1 MKHCRRLIAFFF
13 VFSLL
18 NRAYSSKIVPASS
31 KHPQLI
37 LFYSDSSA
45 QCPQCAT
52 TAVIWQ
58 RISNELFS
66 IGIHLHTINVD
77 KEAKL
82 AKKIGINTNQLPAII
97 GITEETV
104 KFFKEEQISLHKI
117 ILFIRRILRSTLIK
131 KIDYSNYR
139 EFLDG
144 WRFENKIR
152 VLFVNQ
158 DRNVRLRYLVAAY
171 KYREYAT
178 CGHVIIENQAGGRTM
193 YGGENKTTFLSSVYG
208 TAKFAYLSQTN
219 LEIVAKFQLD
229 ASQRHMLLFNENSS
243 WPEAQ
248 LITGEEDFK
257 PKQIWDTI
265 ESNKFLLFPKITS
278 QSNFEQICGVESIK
292 NKRILCTTLITS
304 KRDASIEEEMSAMRS
319 FIKRNMFN
327 RNKFKFGYITL
338 EDQKAFLSALIVN
351 RTVQGASNNNHS
363 FKKYFNDENNRLKG
377 NENAQDIV
385 IQSDAVLSQFR
396 LSVVVLTR
404 RKWDHV
410 LFEWLDGKWNSK
422 DPRFVNQTQNKLY
435 DLLIKLSSPEIL
447 NTDFTHEAKIIP
459 IIDENEKTLFGR
471 ILYKLFLLTEQLSE
485 HFTKREILQIISVVL
500 SILFIFLIGYTMQ
513 YLVKI
518 EEQKIDETYKKLGKR
533 RPDAVA
539 KAQKESL
546 QNKLVIHELRGETYN
561 GLVRLLKPGCRTLVL
576 LCDLE
581 SRNKLLPKFYKAV
594 FPYRR

>member
-1 MKHCRRLIAFFF
+1 MDSISTLSSH
-13 VFSLL
+13 
-18 NRAYSSKIVPASS
+18 RAYSSKIVPASS

-45 QCPQCAT
+45 QCPQCST

-77 KEAKL
+77 KDAKL

-104 KFFKEEQISLHKI
+104 KFFKDEQISLHKI

-131 KIDYSNYR
+131 KIDHSNYR
-139 EFLDG
+139 DFLDG
-144 WRFENKIR
+144 WRFDNKIR

-178 CGHVIIENQAGGRTM
+178 CGHVLIESQVNGQTM
-193 YGGENKTTFLSSVYG
+193 HSQNKTFLSSIYS
-208 TAKFAYLSQTN
+208 TAKFSYLNQAPTQTN
-219 LEIVAKFQLD
+219 LDIVAKFHLD
-229 ASQRHMLLFNENSS
+229 AAQRHMLLFNENSS

-248 LITGEEDFK
+248 LSTSEEDFK

-265 ESNKFLLFPKITS
+265 EANKFLLFPKITS

-292 NKRILCTTLITS
+292 HKRILCTTLITS
-304 KRDASIEEEMSAMRS
+304 KRDTIDEEMVAMRS

-351 RTVQGASNNNHS
+351 QTTKSGPNNNHS
-363 FKKYFNDENNRLKG
+363 FKRYFNDENNRLKG
-377 NENAQDIV
+377 DENENARDIV

-422 DPRFVNQTQNKLY
+422 DPRFVNETQNKLY

-447 NTDFTHEAKIIP
+447 NTDFTHETKIIP
-459 IIDENEKTLFGR
+459 IIDENEKTLIGR
-471 ILYKLFLLTEQLSE
+471 IIYRLFLLTEQLSE

-594 FPYRR
+594 FPYRRSV